1 VESRRALAVALA
13 LTASYTVVEVV
24 GGLFT
29 GSLALLADAVHM
41 LSDNVA
47 LAVAL
52 VALWLATKPA
62 TPERS
67 YGFKRAEVLAALA
80 NGVMLV
86 ALAIWIFVEAARRL
100 RDPGDVLGGWMLAI
114 ALVGLAVNAAAGL
127 VLSRARRDSI
137 NVEAAFRH
145 VFADLLGSLGVAI
158 AAVVILATGWVEAD
172 PVVSILI
179 GLLVLA
185 SAWSILR
192 NSTEI
197 LLESTPRGIDAD
209 ALGRRLASAQGVVE
223 VHDLHV
229 WAITSGFPALSAH
242 ILVRPGEDCHGRRR
256 ELERLLHDEFGI
268 EHTTLQVDHASDVGL
283 VDLGRFG

>member
-1 VESRRALAVALA
+1 
-13 LTASYTVVEVV
+13 
-24 GGLFT
+24 
-29 GSLALLADAVHM
+29 
-41 LSDNVA
+41 
-47 LAVAL
+47 
-52 VALWLATKPA
+52 
-62 TPERS
+62 
-67 YGFKRAEVLAALA
+67 
-80 NGVMLV
+80 MLV

-229 WAITSGFPALSAH
+229 WTITSGFPALSAH